1 MSCFTD
7 FKNLKIKIEN
17 LKFYKDKVNSSLE
30 EDLYYLEKL
39 KKEKDLK
46 MKKRNFIFKILKE
59 KEANLKNLEKIG
71 YESEKSLKKIIT
83 TSEKL
88 NFCLEQELN

>member
-59 KEANLKNLEKIG
+59 KEANFKNLEKIG